1 MRAIGSRAHRRS
13 RGNTHRRGR
22 LGVTLRMRDFFQLVQ
37 TISFNVGKTARKE
50 PIALPSRVTQV
61 RRSTYKLEDN
71 IGPVVLIAVGVG
83 AAFIPGMAE
92 AQARRTRTVRV
103 DDVHLVGVRSRAPI
117 DAVHRL
123 GRQRDA
129 HAPTL
134 RNRVHVARIL
144 AVGRLVPPIGGR
156 ALGHTDT

>member
-1 MRAIGSRAHRRS
+1 
-13 RGNTHRRGR
+13 
-22 LGVTLRMRDFFQLVQ
+22 MRDFFQLVQ

-61 RRSTYKLEDN
+61 RKSTYKLEDN
-71 IGPVVLIAVGVG
+71 IRRL
-83 AAFIPGMAE
+83 E
-92 AQARRTRTVRV
+92 ALHVRRNNHHSR
-103 DDVHLVGVRSRAPI
+103 LRSRAPI

-144 AVGRLVPPIGGR
+144 AVGRLVPTIGGR
-156 ALGHTDT
+156 ALGRADT